1 MNAAQQTSAV
11 TSRHRPDAGTAGGLP
26 AGSVEDLVA
35 ILASLQD
42 QLDGLAATAR
52 RQQQAIDRLN
62 AAILERD
69 R

>member
-11 TSRHRPDAGTAGGLP
+11 TSRHRPDAGASGGLQ
-26 AGSVEDLVA
+26 AGSLADLVG

-42 QLDGLAATAR
+42 QLDDLTATMR
-52 RQQQAIDRLN
+52 RQQQAIDRLS
-62 AAILERD
+62 AAVPIRD